1 MKRYSCGHLTCFKVA
16 KPWDISFQKIVH
28 CISSLLCGFDG
39 MVKILIST
47 QFFDNLIPFDY
58 NVQFMSILW
67 GNSMPHLN
75 SMEQLPLD
83 LKQESAQKFIYCVV
97 RVVQRNGSLMCWCL
111 IYFHCGWLWHKDIS
125 AIKLSCRVT
134 IVVLEFSEWRKLS
147 ETFYWLVGASWN
159 LSVVRECCCGQ
170 HIGATH
176 ISGTTFSM
184 IPIELYNRLYTSF
197 GSTVSHR

>member
-1 MKRYSCGHLTCFKVA
+1 
-16 KPWDISFQKIVH
+16 
-28 CISSLLCGFDG
+28 
-39 MVKILIST
+39 
-47 QFFDNLIPFDY
+47 
-58 NVQFMSILW
+58 MSILW

-176 ISGTTFSM
+176 ISGTTFQWSQLNLIIGYIPLLEVLWVIGRQCNTKNGCCPGHVHGLDDLFELNCRVFLLFKVQITLYSM
-184 IPIELYNRLYTSF
+184 KLSS
-197 GSTVSHR
+197 GWSG